1 MVPVAGLL
9 LIQPLSGDG
18 REPAS
23 DLVRKEED
31 ILPWLGR
38 ADLLKPIAPPD
49 KDAALPS
56 GEPEPVVGD
65 ENAELMIPDGKGED
79 GVAEEGELVPPTD
92 GEAEEAGAGILPN
105 TSAGDGPGSVEGV
118 VFDKQGN
125 GVPGVI
131 ITLPDLGGFR
141 VRTGDDGSFR
151 ITGLPVA
158 GVTAEFVKSAYLS
171 KVDVLQI
178 REEGVTK
185 VRIPLELKPVELAEG
200 EYLLEGEE
208 VVLDPVE
215 ETQPG
220 PGISVETAPGLSG
233 GGLSRDIIDK
243 TASVDASDAIGKISG
258 ANVVGGSF
266 VVVRGLG
273 DRYNNTTLNGGI
285 VPSPVTSRRAVQ
297 LDLFP
302 SSALEN
308 IAIKKT
314 ADPRLPAD
322 FVGGLVQLQTLSQ
335 SKEDFFNIRFRTFFD
350 VTTHREGDFLTVP
363 GLEASS
369 DLRPSNFLP
378 IPTTTTTD
386 SGELA
391 RQEREA
397 FFRATSFGTRTSR
410 PELDQDFA
418 ATFSKSWELSGN
430 SKFTLIGSL
439 GRQTEQ
445 RFEQFEQSRFGP
457 ALDLGNRSAGSIL
470 PTRGDLSTLRTAN
483 GAQVFSGLV
492 GNFVQESY
500 KESENFN
507 ALISGSLE
515 VGENLT
521 LNGAFFNFRS
531 ADATFT
537 RIDNGITN
545 LADFDIDDNAAF
557 AVDQVQ
563 LDGRD
568 VNSFRQIYE
577 QVYRELEFGQL
588 GGDYR
593 FDDWREGAKI
603 AWNAYNGSTTE
614 ASPRTYELRGF
625 DFPDGESFSFGGQ
638 DFTVAP
644 IRTLVNPAN
653 TGNPIQSRVLSFET
667 NDESRQFK
675 VDGVVPFFEPTEER
689 RIDLLGGFGQ
699 FQRTRTS
706 SLTAGAILPGQPI
719 SSLLGSFNPTRLLLT
734 DQEIGRSEDGSRARG
749 YIVGSAGF
757 NVTPEYTGSNEIN
770 SIYGGIDGEWDAWF
784 WTAGLRYEEETRG
797 FSVPGLGV
805 GGESISDDLL
815 PSLTIGR
822 DFGSADEFKFTMAY
836 SETVIRPTFYEFIPA
851 RILDLTNQRIFEGNS
866 DLTESS
872 AQNFEANFSWKKDDN
887 FAGINVFY
895 KTIADPI
902 FTIADP
908 SGVADRTFVNLGDTE
923 VFGVELEGSFELGG
937 GFSVTGNMSFI
948 DTSAEAATI
957 NINDTLATAQID
969 RLEGQ
974 PNLLGNLIISWSD
987 DETGWG
993 TNLIYSYTG
1002 DYLTVAGLELD
1013 GEAGSATPNEIRQPF
1028 HSLDWNISKKWSGAM
1043 ADYKLEF
1050 IAQNILDSEVEVRFE
1065 GLSDTLRPAEALSP
1079 GRVYGVSFEA
1089 RF

>member
-9 LIQPLSGDG
+9 LIQPLSGGG
-18 REPAS
+18 RAPAS
-23 DLVRKEED
+23 DLVQKEED

-38 ADLLKPIAPPD
+38 ADLLKAIVPPGG
-49 KDAALPS
+49 DAVV
-56 GEPEPVVGD
+56 PVDGKSEAVIGD
-65 ENAELMIPDGKGED
+65 ENAKPLRLGDIEEEGTADGGEVVAPSD
-79 GVAEEGELVPPTD
+79 GAAEER
-92 GEAEEAGAGILPN
+92 GAGMLPK

-118 VFDKQGN
+118 VSDEQGK

-131 ITLPDLGGFR
+131 ITLPDQG
-141 VRTGDDGSFR
+141 VQMRTADDGSFR
-151 ITGLPVA
+151 ITGLPVV
-158 GVTAEFVKSAYLS
+158 GVTAQFIKPAYLS
-171 KVDVLQI
+171 KVDVFQI

-185 VRIPLELKPVELAEG
+185 VTIRLELKPVELADG
-200 EYLLEGEE
+200 EYLLDAAEII
-208 VVLDPVE
+208 LDPVE
-215 ETQPG
+215 ERQQG
-220 PGISVETAPGLSG
+220 AGISVATAPGLAG

-308 IAIKKT
+308 IAIKKS

-335 SKEDFFNIRFRTFFD
+335 SEEDFFNIRFRTFFD

-369 DLRPSNFLP
+369 DLRPSNFIP

-386 SGELA
+386 SGALA

-397 FFRATSFGTRTSR
+397 FFRATSFGTRRSS

-445 RFEQFEQSRFGP
+445 RYEQFEQSRFGP
-457 ALDLGNRSAGSIL
+457 ALDLGSRSASSIL
-470 PTRGDLSTLRTAN
+470 PSRGDLSTLRAVN
-483 GAQVFSGLV
+483 GGQVFSGLV

-500 KESENFN
+500 TESENFN
-507 ALISGSLE
+507 ALVSGSLE
-515 VGENLT
+515 VGKNLS

-537 RIDNGITN
+537 RIENGVTN

-557 AVDQVQ
+557 AINQVQ
-563 LDGRD
+563 LDGRE

-588 GGDYR
+588 GGEYR
-593 FDDWREGAKI
+593 FDDWREGAKMT
-603 AWNAYNGSTTE
+603 WNAYNGATTE

-625 DFPDGESFSFGGQ
+625 DFPDGDSFSFGGQ
-638 DFTVAP
+638 NFTIAP

-667 NDESRQFK
+667 NDESGQFK
-675 VDGVVPFFEPTEER
+675 VDGVAPFFEPTEER
-689 RIDLLGGFGQ
+689 RVDFLGGFGQ

-706 SLTAGAILPGQPI
+706 SLSAGAILAGQPI
-719 SSLLGSFNPTRLLLT
+719 SSLLGSFNPTRLLLA
-734 DQEIGRSEDGSRARG
+734 DEEVGRSEDASQARG
-749 YIVGSAGF
+749 YIVGTAGF
-757 NVTPEYTGSNEIN
+757 NVTPEYTGSNEIS
-770 SIYGGIDGEWDAWF
+770 SIYGGIDGEWDSWF

-805 GGESISDDLL
+805 GGERSSDDLL
-815 PSLTIGR
+815 PSLTFGR
-822 DFGSADEFKFTMAY
+822 DFGSEDAFKFAMSF

-851 RILDLTNQRIFEGNS
+851 RILDLTNQRIIEGNQNLS
-866 DLTESS
+866 ESS
-872 AQNFEANFSWKKDDN
+872 AQNFEANFSWRKDDN

-923 VFGVELEGSFELGG
+923 VFGVELEGSYELGG

-948 DTSAEAATI
+948 ETSAEAATI
-957 NINDTLATAQID
+957 DINDTLATAQID

-974 PNLLGNLIISWSD
+974 PNLLGNLIMSWSD

-1028 HSLDWNISKKWSGAM
+1028 HSLDWNISKKWSGAL

-1065 GLSDTLRPAEALSP
+1065 GLSDTLSPAEALSP
-1079 GRVYGVSFEA
+1079 GRVYGISFEA

>member
-1 MVPVAGLL
+1 MVPVTGLL

-18 REPAS
+18 RAPAS
-23 DLVRKEED
+23 DLVRKEEE
-31 ILPWLGR
+31 ILPSLGR
-38 ADLLKPIAPPD
+38 ADLLKPIEAPAGDVLVPEG
-49 KDAALPS
+49 
-56 GEPEPVVGD
+56 GEPVAGGEEPDPQLPVD
-65 ENAELMIPDGKGED
+65 
-79 GVAEEGELVPPTD
+79 VAEEGEAVGEKPVAGMLPDKD
-92 GEAEEAGAGILPN
+92 GELKER
-105 TSAGDGPGSVEGV
+105 TAGDGPGIVEGV
-118 VFDKQGN
+118 VADAQGA
-125 GVPGVI
+125 GIPGVI
-131 ITLPDLGGFR
+131 ITLPDQNAFQ
-141 VRTGDDGSFR
+141 VMTGDDGRFR
-151 ITGLPVA
+151 ITGLPAA
-158 GVTAEFVKSAYLS
+158 GVSAQFIKAAYLS
-171 KVDVLQI
+171 KDDVFQVK
-178 REEGVTK
+178 EEGVTK
-185 VRIPLELKPVELAEG
+185 VFVALELKPVELAEG

-208 VVLDPVE
+208 IVLDPVE
-215 ETQPG
+215 EKQTG
-220 PGISVETAPGLSG
+220 PGISVAAAPGLAG

-350 VTTHREGDFLTVP
+350 ATTHEKGDFLTVP
-363 GLEASS
+363 GMEASS
-369 DLRPSNFLP
+369 NLRPSNFLA

-391 RQEREA
+391 RQERET
-397 FFRATSFGTRTSR
+397 FFRSTSFRTRSNS

-418 ATFSKSWELSGN
+418 ATFSKSFELSGN
-430 SKFTLIGSL
+430 SKLTLIGSL

-445 RFEQFEQSRFGP
+445 RYQQFEQSRFGA
-457 ALDLGNRSAGSIL
+457 ALDLGSRSASSIL
-470 PTRGDLSTLRTAN
+470 PARGDLSTLRPFN
-483 GAQVFSGLV
+483 GSQIFSGLI

-500 KESENFN
+500 RESENFN

-531 ADATFT
+531 ADSTFT

-557 AVDQVQ
+557 AINQVQ
-563 LDGRD
+563 LDGRP

-577 QVYRELEFGQL
+577 QIYRELEFGQL
-588 GGDYR
+588 GGEYR
-593 FDDWREGAKI
+593 FDDWRNGAKI

-625 DFPDGESFSFGGQ
+625 DFPEGQ
-638 DFTVAP
+638 TFTSRGQVITIAP
-644 IRTLVNPAN
+644 IRTLVNPSN

-667 NDESRQFK
+667 NDESSQFK
-675 VDGVVPFFEPTEER
+675 VDGVLPIIEPGEDR
-689 RIDLLGGFGQ
+689 RIDLLGGIGQ
-699 FQRTRTS
+699 FSRTRKS
-706 SLTAGAILPGQPI
+706 SLTAGALVPGQPI
-719 SSLLGSFNPTRLLLT
+719 STLLGSFNPTRLLLA
-734 DQEIGRSEDGSRARG
+734 DQQAGLAESRSGARG
-749 YIVGSAGF
+749 YVVGSAGF
-757 NVTPEYTGSNEIN
+757 NVTPEYIGTNEIN
-770 SIYGGIDGEWDAWF
+770 SLYGGVDGEWDSWF
-784 WTAGLRYEEETRG
+784 WNMGVRFEEETRS
-797 FSVPGLGV
+797 FSIPGIDS
-805 GGESISDDLL
+805 GGAQTSEDLL
-815 PSLTIGR
+815 PSLIFGR
-822 DFGSADEFKFTMAY
+822 NFGIDEEFSASLSF

-851 RILDLTNQRIFEGNS
+851 RILDLTNQRVFEGNQ
-866 DLTESS
+866 DLAESS
-872 AQNFEANFSWKKDDN
+872 AQNFEINLSWKKDNN
-887 FAGINVFY
+887 FAGMNVFY

-908 SGVADRTFVNLGDTE
+908 TGTVDRTFVNLGDTE
-923 VFGVELEGSFELGG
+923 VYGVELEASRELGA
-937 GFSVTGNMSFI
+937 GFSVTGNVSFI
-948 DTSAEAATI
+948 EASAEAA
-957 NINDTLATAQID
+957 NIQLDEFTASAQID

-974 PNLLGNLIISWSD
+974 PNLLGNLIFSWSSE
-987 DETGWG
+987 ETGWG
-993 TNLIYSYTG
+993 SNLIYSYTG
-1002 DYLTVAGLELD
+1002 DYLTVAGVQLD
-1013 GEAGSATPNEIRQPF
+1013 GDASSATPNEIRQPF
-1028 HSLDWNISKKWSGAM
+1028 HSLDWNISKKWSGAS

-1050 IAQNILDSEVEVRFE
+1050 IVQNILDSDVEVRFE
-1065 GLSDTLRPAEALSP
+1065 GLSDTLRPSEAFSP
-1079 GRVYGVSFEA
+1079 GRVYGLSFEA

>member
-9 LIQPLSGDG
+9 IIQPVSGDG
-18 REPAS
+18 RASAS

-38 ADLLKPIAPPD
+38 SDLLSPITPPD
-49 KDAALPS
+49 EDVVVPADGSL
-56 GEPEPVVGD
+56 EPVAGD
-65 ENAELMIPDGKGED
+65 KNAELMTPEDAGEKSEAAEVLVPGDD
-79 GVAEEGELVPPTD
+79 GVAEEG
-92 GEAEEAGAGILPN
+92 GAGMLPK
-105 TSAGDGPGSVEGV
+105 TSAGDGPGSVEGEV
-118 VFDKQGN
+118 YDSDGKGI
-125 GVPGVI
+125 PGVI
-131 ITLPDLGGFR
+131 ITLPDLGFQI
-141 VRTGDDGSFR
+141 RTADDGRFR

-158 GVTAEFVKSAYLS
+158 GVTAEFIKSAYTT
-171 KVDVLQI
+171 KVDVFQI
-178 REEGVTK
+178 REDGVTK
-185 VRIPLELKPVELAEG
+185 LRIPMELKPIELAEG
-200 EYLLEGEE
+200 EYLLDAAE
-208 VVLDPVE
+208 VILDPVE
-215 ETQPG
+215 ETKPG
-220 PGISVETAPGLSG
+220 PGISVETAPGLAG

-308 IAIKKT
+308 IAIRKT

-335 SKEDFFNIRFRTFFD
+335 SEEDFFSFRFRTFYD
-350 VTTHREGDFLTVP
+350 VTTHREGDFLTVR

-369 DLRPSNFLP
+369 NLRPSNFLQ

-386 SGELA
+386 AGELP

-397 FFRATSFGTRTSR
+397 FFRDASFQTRRSS

-439 GRQTEQ
+439 GRQSEQ
-445 RFEQFEQSRFGP
+445 RFEQFEQSRFGA
-457 ALDLGNRSAGSIL
+457 ALDLGSRSPSSIV
-470 PTRGDLSTLRTAN
+470 PSRGDLSTLRTVN
-483 GAQVFSGLV
+483 GGQVFSGLV
-492 GNFVQESY
+492 GNFIQESY
-500 KESENFN
+500 QVSENFN

-531 ADATFT
+531 ADSTFT
-537 RIDNGITN
+537 RIEDGVTN
-545 LADFDIDDNAAF
+545 LSDFDIDDNAAF
-557 AVDQVQ
+557 AINQVQ

-568 VNSFRQIYE
+568 VTSFRQIYE
-577 QVYRELEFGQL
+577 QLYRELEFGQL
-588 GGDYR
+588 GGEYR
-593 FDDWREGAKI
+593 FDSWREGAKI
-603 AWNAYNGSTTE
+603 AWNAYDGSTTE
-614 ASPRTYELRGF
+614 SSPRTYELRGF
-625 DFPDGESFSFGGQ
+625 DFPDGETFSFGGQ
-638 DFTVAP
+638 EFTIAP

-667 NDESRQFK
+667 NDESKQFK
-675 VDGVVPFFEPTEER
+675 IDGVVPIIEPTEER
-689 RIDLLGGFGQ
+689 RIDFLGGIGQ
-699 FQRTRTS
+699 FQRTRMS
-706 SLTAGAILPGQPI
+706 SLTAGAIVPGQPI
-719 SSLLGSFNPTRLLLT
+719 SSLLGSFNPTRLLLE
-734 DQEIGRSEDGSRARG
+734 DKEIGRSEDASQAFGFV
-749 YIVGSAGF
+749 VGSAGF

-770 SIYGGIDGEWDAWF
+770 SFYGGIDGEWDSWF
-784 WTAGLRYEEETRG
+784 WTAGLRFEEETRG

-805 GGESISDDLL
+805 GGESTTDDIL
-815 PSLTIGR
+815 PSLTLGR
-822 DFGSADEFKFTMAY
+822 DFGAEDAFKFTFAF

-866 DLTESS
+866 DLRESS
-872 AQNFEANFSWKKDDN
+872 AQNFELNFSWKKEEN
-887 FAGINVFY
+887 FAGVNVFY
-895 KTIADPI
+895 KTIEDPI

-923 VFGVELEGSFELGG
+923 VFGVELEGSYDLGG
-937 GFSVTGNMSFI
+937 GFSVTGNLSFI

-957 NINDTLATAQID
+957 NINDTLASARID

-974 PNLLGNLIISWSD
+974 PNLLGNLILSWSD
-987 DETGWG
+987 DKTGWG

-1013 GEAGSATPNEIRQPF
+1013 GEEGSATPNEVRQPF
-1028 HSLDWNISKKWSGAM
+1028 HSLDWNISKKWSGLN

-1050 IAQNILDSEVEVRFE
+1050 IAQNLLDSDVEVRFE
-1065 GLSDTLRPAEALSP
+1065 GLSDSLRPAEAVSP
-1079 GRVYGVSFEA
+1079 GRVYGVSFGA